1 LIKRFISGKDNST
14 QAFWVALGSF
24 SNFSLAIVSAAILSR
39 YLEKDAYG
47 TYRQIVYVY
56 ISLQAVFSVG
66 VPSAYAYFLPRYS
79 TEEGSAIAA
88 KLTRVLLLLGLIF
101 SIILFVSADLV
112 AWLLKNPELS
122 TGLKY
127 FSIVPILLLPTLG
140 LDGLFSTY
148 RRTIWLA
155 IYNTLTRLILLASI
169 VLPVILIGS
178 NYLYAIYGWIAASFL
193 SLLIALYFKRIPF
206 KNTTVKTT
214 HLSVRAIFS
223 YSLPLFY
230 AQLAGISI
238 AAADQFFI
246 SRYFGVQKFAEFS
259 NGFQQIPLVPMIT
272 GAAATVLM
280 PIFSR
285 LQHHEATTDEVLRYW
300 RGALRKS
307 AILIYPM
314 VIFCIFYA
322 RDIVIF
328 LYSETYEASALF
340 FQISM
345 LVNFFNI
352 VVFAP
357 LLLAFG
363 KTKDYARAHIVYA
376 VLIWIAEYIAVKTFR
391 DPYLIAGIS
400 IGAKIILV
408 IYFLQYSARLLGT
421 SMQNMI
427 PGENILR
434 LLIHGFLAA
443 AVCYTITAY
452 LQWPI
457 LASLILA
464 GGLFSG
470 ILLLTGSFFR
480 LNYLE
485 FLLPMVKGKT
495 V

>member
-1 LIKRFISGKDNST
+1 MIKKIISGKDNST
-14 QAFWVALGSF
+14 QALWVALASF

-39 YLEKDAYG
+39 YLDKDSYG

-79 TEEGSAIAA
+79 VEEGSAIAN
-88 KLTRVLLLLGLIF
+88 KLTKVLMLLGIVFSVLLFGTSDLI
-101 SIILFVSADLV
+101 

-127 FSIVPILLLPTLG
+127 FSLVPVLLLPTLG

-148 RRTIWLA
+148 RRTIWLT
-155 IYNTLTRLILLASI
+155 IYNTITRLILLASI
-169 VLPVILIGS
+169 VLPVILIES
-178 NYLYAIYGWIAASFL
+178 NYLYAVYGWVIASFF

-206 KNTTVKTT
+206 RDKDTIPTD
-214 HLSVRAIFS
+214 LSTRTIFS
-223 YSLPLFY
+223 YCLPLFY
-230 AQLAGISI
+230 AQLAGIAI

-246 SRYFGVQKFAEFS
+246 SRYFGVQSFAEFS

-280 PIFSR
+280 PVFSK
-285 LQHHEATTDEVLRYW
+285 LQHHEASTDDVLKIW
-300 RGALRKS
+300 RGALRKA

-322 RDIVIF
+322 REIVVF
-328 LYSETYEASALF
+328 LYSASYEASALF

-345 LVNFFNI
+345 LINFFNI

-363 KTKDYARAHIVYA
+363 KTKDYARAHMIYA
-376 VLIWIAEYIAVKTFR
+376 VLIWIVEYAVVKNLR
-391 DPYLIAGIS
+391 DPYILAGVS
-400 IGAKIILV
+400 IGAKIIMV
-408 IYFLQYSARLLGT
+408 IYFLRYSAKLLDT
-421 SMQNMI
+421 SMLNMI
-427 PGENILR
+427 PGDNIVR
-434 LLIHGFLAA
+434 LLLHGFLSAGI
-443 AVCYTITAY
+443 CYAITGY
-452 LQWPI
+452 LQY
-457 LASLILA
+457 SLLVSLSFGA
-464 GGLFSG
+464 VLFG
-470 ILLLTGSFFR
+470 MILLATASFFR

-485 FLLPMVKGKT
+485 FIIPMLRPKLS
-495 V
+495 